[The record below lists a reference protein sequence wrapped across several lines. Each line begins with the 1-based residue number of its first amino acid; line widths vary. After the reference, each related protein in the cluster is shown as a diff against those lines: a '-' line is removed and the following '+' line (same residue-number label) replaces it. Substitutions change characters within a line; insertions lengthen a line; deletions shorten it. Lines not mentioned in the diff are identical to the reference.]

1 MHVTFKFVGGFQS
14 ISGTGIMTM
23 ITSSPIPLREALKRI
38 TEELP
43 TLKSVLFD
51 PELDD
56 PRPNSLI
63 LVNGREVSV
72 LNGLD
77 TILNDGDEV
86 VLIPILHGGALK
98 FRGTLHKT

>member
-1 MHVTFKFVGGFQS
+1 MS
-14 ISGTGIMTM
+14 
-23 ITSSPIPLREALKRI
+23 LREALKKI

-43 TLKSVLFD
+43 ALKSVLFD
-51 PELDD
+51 PELGD
-56 PRPNSLI
+56 PRPNSII

-86 VLIPILHGGALK
+86 FLIPILHGGA
-98 FRGTLHKT
+98 FGFQR

>member
-1 MHVTFKFVGGFQS
+1 
-14 ISGTGIMTM
+14 MTL
-23 ITSSPIPLREALKRI
+23 IIPSPMPLREALKKI

-43 TLKSVLFD
+43 ALKGALFD
-51 PELDD
+51 PELGD

-86 VLIPILHGGALK
+86 VLIPILHGGA
-98 FRGTLHKT
+98 FEFIDEFHKT